1 MLGRFS
7 IFAPWFGTIFRR
19 LALPATVLASTVAQ
33 PMPHPAPTAAE
44 ATPPV
49 LFPSLIV
56 SATGFGADPFQM
68 PFSTSVVT
76 SDWFNQ
82 RLPRT
87 LPAALEEL
95 PGLMVQ
101 KSSSAQSAPYLRGF
115 TGFRTLL
122 LVDGIRLNNSVFRE
136 GPNQYW
142 GTIDPF
148 AISRL
153 EVIKGPS
160 SVSFGSDAVG
170 GTVNAISVGPAPVGT
185 GSRAGGRAA
194 YRYASADDSHTT
206 RLEATGQIHDRLGAQ
221 LGVSYKN
228 FHDLRAGRGTG
239 TQPRTGYAEAAADG
253 NLTYRL
259 GEHARLTA
267 LWQRFTQD
275 DAWRTHSTVFG
286 GTWQGTRPGNDL
298 QRSLDQRR
306 QLFAVQLHA
315 DQAAGPVH
323 KFHVSLSHQTQ
334 QEDQYRLRHDG
345 RREDSGFGVGTLGA
359 FVQAQS
365 RSTLGRWVYG
375 GDLYRDR
382 VDSHSVRHR
391 ADGSLAQVDIQGP
404 VADDA
409 TYDLAGAYVENRLP
423 RFGPLDVIL
432 GGRYNYAAAD
442 ARRVRD
448 PVTGAVKGLAADWR
462 SLVGSLRGVI
472 HLGPEG
478 RHNLFAGFSEAFR
491 APNLSDL
498 TRFDIAEGGQIETPA
513 PGLKPEYF
521 VTGEAGWRT
530 RQERWS
536 ATIAW
541 FRTAIRNQIIRTP
554 TGARVDGLAEVTKR
568 NSGAGLVHG
577 LELAA
582 SVQLPPAWTLSG
594 ALTWME
600 GELDY
605 FPAANSSLLVRAP
618 LSRVMPVTGHLALRW
633 EPRPARRWVEFA
645 VSAAGRQDRL
655 APGDLVDTERIPA
668 GGTPGYAIGKV
679 RAGWR
684 PTPALTLTA
693 ALENVT
699 DEDHR
704 IHGSGLNEPGRNL
717 VLAADY
723 RF

>member
-1 MLGRFS
+1 
-7 IFAPWFGTIFRR
+7 
-19 LALPATVLASTVAQ
+19 
-33 PMPHPAPTAAE
+33 MPHSAPPAAE
-44 ATPPV
+44 TTAPV
-49 LFPSLIV
+49 LFPTVIV
-56 SATGFGADPFQM
+56 SATGHGTDPFQM
-68 PFSTSVVT
+68 PYSTSVVT
-76 SDWFNQ
+76 SDWLNQ
-82 RLPRT
+82 RLTRT
-87 LPAALEEL
+87 LPVALDEL

-101 KSSSAQSAPYLRGF
+101 KSSSAQGAPYIRGF

-148 AISRL
+148 AIARL

-170 GTVNAISVGPAPVGT
+170 GTVNAVSVAPAPA
-185 GSRAGGRAA
+185 GSGSWAGGRAV
-194 YRYASADDSHTT
+194 YRYASADDSHTA
-206 RLEATGQIHDRLGAQ
+206 RLEATGQIHDRLGAH

-228 FHDLRAGRGTG
+228 FHDVRAGRGTG
-239 TQPRTGYAEAAADG
+239 SQPRTGYAESAADG

-286 GTWQGTRPGNDL
+286 SIWQGTRPGNDL

-306 QLFAVQLHA
+306 QLFAVQLHV
-315 DQAAGPVH
+315 DEAAGPVH
-323 KFHVSLSHQTQ
+323 QLHVSVSHQTQ
-334 QEDQYRLRHDG
+334 HEDQYRLRNDR
-345 RREDSGFGVGTLGA
+345 RREDTGFRVGTLGA

-365 RSTLGRWVYG
+365 RSPIGRWVYG
-375 GDLYRDR
+375 GEFYRDC
-382 VDSHSVRHR
+382 VDSHSVRYR

-409 TYDLAGAYVENRLP
+409 TYDLAGGYVENHLP
-423 RFGPLDVIL
+423 RFGPVDVIL
-432 GGRYNYAAAD
+432 GGRYNHAAAD
-442 ARRVRD
+442 AQRVRD
-448 PVTGAVKGLAADWR
+448 PVTGAVKRVAADWR
-462 SLVGSLRGVI
+462 SLVGSLRGVF
-472 HLGPEG
+472 HLGAEG
-478 RHNLFAGFSEAFR
+478 RHNLFVGFSEAFR

-513 PGLKPEYF
+513 PGLEPEYF
-521 VTGEAGWRT
+521 ITAEAGWRT
-530 RQERWS
+530 RQKRWS
-536 ATIAW
+536 ATVAW
-541 FRTAIRNQIIRTP
+541 FHTAIRNQIIRTP

-568 NSGAGLVHG
+568 NSGSGLVHG
-577 LELAA
+577 VELAG
-582 SVQLPPAWTLSG
+582 SVQLLPAWSLSG
-594 ALTWME
+594 VLTWME

-633 EPRPARRWVEFA
+633 EPAAARTWVEFA
-645 VSAAGRQDRL
+645 ASAAGRQDRL

-668 GGTPGYAIGKV
+668 GGTRGYRIGKV

-684 PTPALTLTA
+684 LTQALTFTA

-699 DEDHR
+699 DEDYR

-717 VLAADY
+717 VLSANY